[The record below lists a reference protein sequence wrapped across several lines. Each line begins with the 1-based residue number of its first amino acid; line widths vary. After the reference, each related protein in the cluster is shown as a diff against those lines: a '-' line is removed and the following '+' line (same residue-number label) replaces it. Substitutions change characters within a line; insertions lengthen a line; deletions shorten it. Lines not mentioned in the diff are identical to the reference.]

1 MTYVAFLGALLLA
14 GCSTTPRVPLG
25 AKDGKVDSLFIDPLM
40 WLASVDKTPT
50 PNERVSAPE
59 KPAPKTPQP
68 LKKKEPE
75 KKLEPKPKSPD
86 VAIKHAASVPSIP
99 LEKQRVNKRYPLRWP
114 VSGAILSRFGE
125 AREGH
130 DHDGIDIGAPFGTK
144 VCAAADGDV
153 LYSELH
159 GAYGN
164 LVVIKHNGGVF
175 TVYAHHEVNLVQK
188 GQKVH
193 AGDVIARVGQTG
205 RATTPHLHFEVRKG
219 SRPENPLQF
228 LPP

>member
-1 MTYVAFLGALLLA
+1 MIYVVLFWALLWA
-14 GCSTTPRVPLG
+14 GCSVAPRVPIG
-25 AKDGKVDSLFIDPLM
+25 AKDGRVDSLFVDKLL
-40 WLASVDKTPT
+40 WLAAATP
-50 PNERVSAPE
+50 EI
-59 KPAPKTPQP
+59 PKQ
-68 LKKKEPE
+68 KEPE
-75 KKLEPKPKSPD
+75 KKSERKPEKKPDPKFPPRSPDLPVPKPA
-86 VAIKHAASVPSIP
+86 VVVPSAK
-99 LEKQRVNKRYPLRWP
+99 LEKQSVNKRYPLRWP
-114 VSGAILSRFGE
+114 VSGAIISRFGDT
-125 AREGH
+125 REGH
-130 DHDGIDIGAPFGTK
+130 DHDGIDIGAPLGTK

-153 LYSELH
+153 LYAELH
-159 GAYGN
+159 GGYGN
-164 LVVIKHNGGVF
+164 LVVVKHDDAMF